1 MANDLLNSFIDASS
15 RYNHIVFDSRTQ
27 RFERAGLRH
36 AIATFFGSA
45 EATAK
50 NKATLDAIKRFIT
63 EEQMDEYGQSN
74 SRELK
79 NYFSGIN
86 ASKVIESSTINR
98 IITKFRDDMSVLHVS
113 QEADKIINEYF
124 NQDGNYG
131 VFRSDGPKN
140 LFPREPLER
149 IARFIVDDTLRKNP
163 VSNSESLEMFRYE
176 ATRSLNGIM
185 WRLSLFI
192 EYNAAGGEE
201 IVKLFDI
208 IGKYDAEKGD
218 GGNCLNRFMAAL
230 SGILEN
236 GDGLGCD
243 EIALSYFLCILL
255 YENGLELI
263 KNDRFSGAEI
273 AAAFNTVSQYP
284 SFKMSEYL
292 SAAFELKLKA
302 GEMFQNF
309 ERMEV
314 LEGLARVIPSVH
326 KEDMEDFLSITSQA
340 LKRDAQMPSSADDVE
355 NCARKVNEALLF
367 LRSQSE
373 CHPDALKDGVQLM
386 KDLKTAVDAVTLSS
400 LLNMAKKVTDGILD
414 PENSVCDS
422 IDRNLSSVCF
432 AGNTIASEMNKDK
445 KNWIVTKFIL
455 ATAAKVS
462 YPQPTDTAGAN
473 TVHQRT
479 CGSRILS
486 SARDLQVLYTRA
498 GGPLCAMYAK
508 ALEFLV
514 DRYWMSD
521 LYDQYNADEPNV
533 CNVSEE
539 LLEKYEVQK
548 RTEAKIDRYKI
559 EVTDYRALD
568 GLQEPRKEELA
579 ALIDGI
585 VGKSQI
591 LASDKTRVKQLV
603 LQDIAYHCQVSKGEL
618 PDDKE
623 IRQVTQRYCR
633 LAKWGG
639 SLLDRLENEV
649 PAGFRKAVVLVL
661 ERYDFSSDKKLF
673 DMLVKNQKALKSIKE
688 YVDECE
694 KRDVRMGI
702 PEGSSVQ
709 ASDIHTILTGDVASR
724 EKFDPKRNIRLSAF
738 YSHSTVS

>member
-1 MANDLLNSFIDASS
+1 MVNDLLNSFIDASS

-124 NQDGNYG
+124 SQDGNYG

-140 LFPREPLER
+140 LFPKEPLER
-149 IARFIVDDTLRKNP
+149 IARFIVDDALRQNP
-163 VSNSESLEMFRYE
+163 VSDSESLELFRYE
-176 ATRSLNGIM
+176 ATQSLNGIM

-230 SGILEN
+230 SGILVN

-284 SFKMSEYL
+284 SFRMSDQL
-292 SAAFELKLKA
+292 STALELKLKA
-302 GEMFQNF
+302 GEMQ
-309 ERMEV
+309 MEA
-314 LEGLARVIPSVH
+314 LEGLVRVIPSVRE
-326 KEDMEDFLSITSQA
+326 EDMEDFLSIAFET
-340 LKRDAQMPSSADDVE
+340 LKRNEQMLSSADDVE
-355 NCARKVNEALLF
+355 DCASRINDTFKF

-373 CHPDALKDGVQLM
+373 CHPEALKDGVQLM
-386 KDLKTAVDAVTLSS
+386 KDLKTAVDAETMAS
-400 LLNMAKKVTDGILD
+400 LLNMAKKVTDGILH
-414 PENSVCDS
+414 PENAVCDS
-422 IDRNLSSVCF
+422 IDRNLSSICF
-432 AGNTIASEMNKDK
+432 AGNTIASEIDKDE
-445 KNWIVTKFIL
+445 KNWIVTKFVL
-455 ATAAKVS
+455 SAAAKVS
-462 YPQPTDTAGAN
+462 YPQTTNRIGENA
-473 TVHQRT
+473 TQQYT
-479 CGSRILS
+479 CGTRILS
-486 SARDLQVLYTRA
+486 SDRDLQALYTRA
-498 GGPLCAMYAK
+498 GGSLCAKYAR
-508 ALEFLV
+508 ALEFLA

-533 CNVSEE
+533 RNVSDA
-539 LLEKYEVQK
+539 LLEKYEMQK
-548 RTEAKIDRYKI
+548 RTKAKSDRYKI
-559 EVTDYRALD
+559 KITDYREFD
-568 GLQEPRKEELA
+568 GLQESRKKELA
-579 ALIDGI
+579 AFIDEI
-585 VGKSQI
+585 VSRARI
-591 LASDKTRVKQLV
+591 LPSDKTRVKQLV
-603 LQDIAYHCQVSKGEL
+603 LQDIAHHCQASKGRL

-623 IRQVTQRYCR
+623 IRQTAQRYCR
-633 LAKWGG
+633 LAQWGG
-639 SLLDRLENEV
+639 ALLDRLANEV
-649 PAGFRKAVVLVL
+649 PVSFRKAVVLVL
-661 ERYDFSSDKKLF
+661 AGYDFSSDRKLF
-673 DMLVKNQKALKSIKE
+673 DMLTKNQKVLKSIKE

-694 KRDVRMGI
+694 KGAVRTGM

-709 ASDIHTILTGDVASR
+709 ASYIHTILTGQSAPH
-724 EKFDPKRNIRLSAF
+724 EKFDSNRNIHLSAF
-738 YSHSTVS
+738 YSHSALP

>member
-1 MANDLLNSFIDASS
+1 
-15 RYNHIVFDSRTQ
+15 
-27 RFERAGLRH
+27 
-36 AIATFFGSA
+36 
-45 EATAK
+45 
-50 NKATLDAIKRFIT
+50 
-63 EEQMDEYGQSN
+63 
-74 SRELK
+74 
-79 NYFSGIN
+79 
-86 ASKVIESSTINR
+86 
-98 IITKFRDDMSVLHVS
+98 
-113 QEADKIINEYF
+113 
-124 NQDGNYG
+124 
-131 VFRSDGPKN
+131 
-140 LFPREPLER
+140 
-149 IARFIVDDTLRKNP
+149 
-163 VSNSESLEMFRYE
+163 
-176 ATRSLNGIM
+176 
-185 WRLSLFI
+185 
-192 EYNAAGGEE
+192 
-201 IVKLFDI
+201 
-208 IGKYDAEKGD
+208 
-218 GGNCLNRFMAAL
+218 
-230 SGILEN
+230 
-236 GDGLGCD
+236 
-243 EIALSYFLCILL
+243 
-255 YENGLELI
+255 
-263 KNDRFSGAEI
+263 
-273 AAAFNTVSQYP
+273 
-284 SFKMSEYL
+284 
-292 SAAFELKLKA
+292 
-302 GEMFQNF
+302 
-309 ERMEV
+309 
-314 LEGLARVIPSVH
+314 
-326 KEDMEDFLSITSQA
+326 
-340 LKRDAQMPSSADDVE
+340 
-355 NCARKVNEALLF
+355 
-367 LRSQSE
+367 
-373 CHPDALKDGVQLM
+373 M

-422 IDRNLSSVCF
+422 IDRNLSSICF
-432 AGNTIASEMNKDK
+432 TGSAIDSGINKDE

-462 YPQPTDTAGAN
+462 YPQPTN
-473 TVHQRT
+473 TTGSDVVRQRT
-479 CGSRILS
+479 CGTRILS

-498 GGPLCAMYAK
+498 GGPLCAKYAR

-568 GLQEPRKEELA
+568 GLQESRKEELA

-603 LQDIAYHCQVSKGEL
+603 LQDIAYHCQVSKGAL

-623 IRQVTQRYCR
+623 IQQVTQRYCR

-661 ERYDFSSDKKLF
+661 ESYDFSSDRKLF
-673 DMLVKNQKALKSIKE
+673 DMLVKNQKVLKSIKE

-709 ASDIHTILTGDVASR
+709 ASDIHTILTGQLASR
-724 EKFDPKRNIRLSAF
+724 EKFDSKRNIHLSAF

>member
-1 MANDLLNSFIDASS
+1 MANELLNSFIDASS

-50 NKATLDAIKRFIT
+50 NKATLEAIKIFVA
-63 EEQMDEYGQSN
+63 EEQIEEFGHSD

-86 ASKVIESSTINR
+86 ASKVIESATINR
-98 IITKFRDDMSVLHVS
+98 IIAKFRDDMSVLHVP
-113 QEADKIINEYF
+113 QEVDKIINEYL
-124 NQDGNYG
+124 DTKDNYSPFG
-131 VFRSDGPKN
+131 SDRPKN
-140 LFPREPLER
+140 SFPKELLER
-149 IARFIVDDTLRKNP
+149 IARFIADDILRKNP

-176 ATRSLNGIM
+176 ATHSLNAIM
-185 WRLSLFI
+185 WRLSMFV
-192 EYNAAGGEE
+192 EYYPAGGEE
-201 IVKLFDI
+201 IAKLFDI
-208 IGKYDAEKGD
+208 IGKYDAEKG
-218 GGNCLNRFMAAL
+218 GGGKCLNRFMAAL

-236 GDGLGCD
+236 GDELGCD
-243 EIALSYFLCILL
+243 EFALSYFLSILL

-284 SFKMSEYL
+284 SFRMSEQL

-314 LEGLARVIPSVH
+314 LEGLARVIPSVR

-340 LKRDAQMPSSADDVE
+340 LERDAQMPSSADDVE
-355 NCARKVNEALLF
+355 NCARKVNDAFQF

-373 CHPDALKDGVQLM
+373 LHPDALKDGVQLM
-386 KDLKTAVDAVTLSS
+386 KDLKTAVYAGTMES
-400 LLNMAKKVTDGILD
+400 LLNMAKKVTDGILA

-445 KNWIVTKFIL
+445 KNWIVTKFL
-455 ATAAKVS
+455 LSTAAKVS
-462 YPQPTDTAGAN
+462 YSQTTNRIGENVA
-473 TVHQRT
+473 HQRT

-498 GGPLCAMYAK
+498 GGPLCAKYAR
-508 ALEFLV
+508 ALEFLA

-521 LYDQYNADEPNV
+521 SYDQYDADEPNV
-533 CNVSEE
+533 CNVSKA
-539 LLEKYEVQK
+539 LLEKYEVHK
-548 RTEAKIDRYKI
+548 RTEAKIDGYKI
-559 EVTDYRALD
+559 EITDYREFD
-568 GLQEPRKEELA
+568 GLQESQKKELT

-585 VGKSQI
+585 VGRARI
-591 LASDKTRVKQLV
+591 LAYDRIRVKQLV
-603 LQDIAYHCQVSKGEL
+603 FQDIAYHCQISKGAL
-618 PDDKE
+618 PDDEE
-623 IRQVTQRYCR
+623 IRHATQRYCR

-649 PAGFRKAVVLVL
+649 PADSRKAVVLVL

-673 DMLVKNQKALKSIKE
+673 DMLVKNQKVLKSIKE

-709 ASDIHTILTGDVASR
+709 ASDIHTILTGEVASR